1 MGSSACHSIFLAF
14 LKSQRCAKIQPKSQN
29 TMHALQNMDYQKIW
43 KVVFWGFFVINI
55 NLKHKA
61 TGWIYFFPCMEFM
74 SLVMHCNGQ
83 TKGVTTEKAQKKG
96 TGTGTIGTL
105 TQDHRN
111 SGEQGLS
118 HQPKTSWFSTLYLQS
133 KMAFISSKKEK
144 SRDIGKK
151 GISSMRKHMGKVLM
165 LQGGKN
171 CCVYTYILIYL
182 FSVHFIIKISLQNR
196 SFSQKSPEQKS
207 LLTAKEAGGRE
218 GPGRAGTQGELLL
231 FPVHRAAQKFTFQGE
246 EHHWAALTQS
256 TAAASSRHSICPK
269 SAFLL

>member
-1 MGSSACHSIFLAF
+1 
-14 LKSQRCAKIQPKSQN
+14 
-29 TMHALQNMDYQKIW
+29 
-43 KVVFWGFFVINI
+43 
-55 NLKHKA
+55 
-61 TGWIYFFPCMEFM
+61 M
-74 SLVMHCNGQ
+74 SPVMHCNGQ
-83 TKGVTTEKAQKKG
+83 TKGVTTEKAQRKG

-165 LQGGKN
+165 LQGGKKKS
-171 CCVYTYILIYL
+171 CVYTYILIYL
-182 FSVHFIIKISLQNR
+182 FSVHFIIKISLWNR

-218 GPGRAGTQGELLL
+218 GPGRAGTQEELLL
-231 FPVHRAAQKFTFQGE
+231 FPAHRAAQKFTFQGRGASLSSLNPK
-246 EHHWAALTQS
+246 HSCCQLQAQHLPQKWFPPLTRGWFQNHQLS
-256 TAAASSRHSICPK
+256 KSKNGFAIGFLWCMLWVTQKPTFPHLSDICY
-269 SAFLL
+269 